1 MKTILVAH
9 LSHESKNV
17 IESISDVSALKASIS
32 KAFNRQDTS
41 IQFDFANESHETY
54 KFNSEVDLNRVDATI
69 NNFISRIDCD
79 LTPAEKV
86 SAVYHFILNAFIY
99 AKSNDSAMVSKN
111 CALLACRMLNKLG
124 IPNLIIVSEVTS
136 GKQIWNMVQIN
147 NKWYHL
153 DATWYD
159 IPTEAFNYY
168 LVSNEILGV
177 TRNWDMDRYP
187 IANIVN
193 MTSALLQEN
202 LLN

>member
-32 KAFNRQDTS
+32 KAFNRQDTT

-54 KFNSEVDLNRVDATI
+54 KFNSEVDLNRVDVTI
-69 NNFISRIDCD
+69 NNFISRLDFD
-79 LTPAEKV
+79 LTQAEKV
-86 SAVYHFILNAFIY
+86 IAVYHFIVNAFIY
-99 AKSNDSAMVSKN
+99 AKSNDHAVVNKH
-111 CALLACRMLNKLG
+111 CASLACRMLNELG
-124 IPNLIIVSEVTS
+124 IPNLIIVSDVSS
-136 GKQIWNMVQIN
+136 GKQIWNMVQVN

-153 DATWYD
+153 DATWCD

-187 IANIVN
+187 MLNSVY

-202 LLN
+202 LFN